1 LIYINTPHNPTGL
14 MMPREVLD
22 RVIELCAAHNAW
34 LAEEP

>member
-1 LIYINTPHNPTGL
+1 

-22 RVIELCAAHNAW
+22 RVIELCAARNAW